1 MFHGLLGIESSVV
14 ALSAATAMMIFGK
27 VNVEHIIVD
36 AEWGTILFFV
46 GLFIV
51 VGGMVETGVIK
62 KLNGNQIKMIAIIAM
77 FMDHFATTFYPN
89 YEKFWWLLLIHLIG
103 RVAAP
108 IMWFMVVEGYTH
120 THSLKKYLE
129 RLLIFSIIAHFAYN
143 FCFGI
148 SLIPLKDSLLNQTSI
163 IWPLFLSVIGLWVE
177 DQDWKD
183 AKKIGCIL
191 ILCLLAFPSDWSCFP
206 ILCTNHIYK
215 NQGNLKKQVLG
226 MALYIS
232 MYVLVY
238 CLCIDVV
245 YGLLQFGIVLVYPI
259 MSLYDGTRGKS
270 TFMKWFF
277 YWFYVGHL
285 ILCGLIRVMM

>member
-1 MFHGLLGIESSVV
+1 M
-14 ALSAATAMMIFGK
+14 
-27 VNVEHIIVD
+27 
-36 AEWGTILFFV
+36 
-46 GLFIV
+46 
-51 VGGMVETGVIK
+51 IK

-77 FMDHFATTFYPN
+77 FMDHFATTFY
-89 YEKFWWLLLIHLIG
+89 HLIG

-259 MSLYDGTRGKS
+259 MPLYDGTRGKS

-285 ILCGLIRVMM
+285 VLCGLIRVMM

>member
-1 MFHGLLGIESSVV
+1 M
-14 ALSAATAMMIFGK
+14 
-27 VNVEHIIVD
+27 
-36 AEWGTILFFV
+36 
-46 GLFIV
+46 
-51 VGGMVETGVIK
+51 IK

-77 FMDHFATTFYPN
+77 FMDHFATTLYPN

-148 SLIPLKDSLLNQTSI
+148 SLIPFKESFLNQTSI

-177 DQDWKD
+177 DQEWKD
-183 AKKIGCIL
+183 VKKIGCIL

-215 NQGNLKKQVLG
+215 NQGNLKKTSIRYGFV
-226 MALYIS
+226 YF
-232 MYVLVY
+232 YV
-238 CLCIDVV
+238 CN
-245 YGLLQFGIVLVYPI
+245 GLL
-259 MSLYDGTRGKS
+259 
-270 TFMKWFF
+270 FM
-277 YWFYVGHL
+277 Y
-285 ILCGLIRVMM
+285 

>member
-1 MFHGLLGIESSVV
+1 M
-14 ALSAATAMMIFGK
+14 
-27 VNVEHIIVD
+27 
-36 AEWGTILFFV
+36 
-46 GLFIV
+46 
-51 VGGMVETGVIK
+51 IK

-89 YEKFWWLLLIHLIG
+89 YEKYWWLLLIHLIG

-177 DQDWKD
+177 DQEWKE

-232 MYVLVY
+232 MYVMVY

-285 ILCGLIRVMM
+285 VLCGLIRVMM

>member
-1 MFHGLLGIESSVV
+1 M
-14 ALSAATAMMIFGK
+14 
-27 VNVEHIIVD
+27 
-36 AEWGTILFFV
+36 
-46 GLFIV
+46 
-51 VGGMVETGVIK
+51 IK

-77 FMDHFATTFYPN
+77 FMDHFATTLYSN

-177 DQDWKD
+177 DQEWKD
-183 AKKIGCIL
+183 VKKIGCIL

-206 ILCTNHIYK
+206 VLCTNHIYK
-215 NQGNLKKQVLG
+215 NQGNLKKQVLAQISG
-226 MALYIS
+226 M
-232 MYVLVY
+232 V
-238 CLCIDVV
+238 
-245 YGLLQFGIVLVYPI
+245 
-259 MSLYDGTRGKS
+259 
-270 TFMKWFF
+270 
-277 YWFYVGHL
+277 
-285 ILCGLIRVMM
+285 